1 MKQYKDRFDLLT
13 ILLVAFVCMGFISCS
28 DDDDNNSSANKEKTD
43 SELILGTW
51 NFTSD
56 NGNISIT
63 FFDNGTYAHFDYK
76 YFDDYSGF
84 YRLTND
90 SIIFTIVQSKNISYN
105 RSVGIKELS
114 DNSLVFEGYDSQ
126 RISSG
131 IIYNGVYR
139 GTREKNVDEKTAVK
153 YRKDII
159 GDWKVT
165 YDLYGTMTST
175 LRIND
180 NGTFVFYDEKP
191 SDGYNGTYS
200 ICDDKLLFV
209 EDSQKCPIGGL
220 YKIKELTDNRF
231 VLTDMYEDEITGYK

>member
-1 MKQYKDRFDLLT
+1 M
-13 ILLVAFVCMGFISCS
+13 
-28 DDDDNNSSANKEKTD
+28 
-43 SELILGTW
+43 
-51 NFTSD
+51 
-56 NGNISIT
+56 
-63 FFDNGTYAHFDYK
+63 
-76 YFDDYSGF
+76 
-84 YRLTND
+84 TND

-200 ICDDKLLFV
+200 DEFKEYAKQVVKNAKAFSKSIYDR
-209 EDSQKCPIGGL
+209 IGWKKDFNFSFRRMLMG
-220 YKIKELTDNRF
+220 E
-231 VLTDMYEDEITGYK
+231 VLKVHSEYIFSLMKYWT